1 MSNKLCIQI
10 GMAMLVASLL
20 LFAGYFLRKTPDKIM
35 DASFANPASED
46 VSSQKP
52 VVNTAVNANAI
63 LSGNVFHPS
72 RGKVSANDNGS
83 KTNAPTVPQK
93 AGQFELTGI
102 FQYQNTRGALI
113 AVQQLHADSKK
124 QKPRR
129 RYKLGDSLGNGYNL
143 VEISETQVVI
153 ARGSERITLPLRK
166 KQDNKK

>member
-10 GMAMLVASLL
+10 GMALLIASLL
-20 LFAGYFLRKTPDKIM
+20 LFAGYFLRNTSDKIM
-35 DASFANPASED
+35 DTSVADSATEN
-46 VSSQKP
+46 VSTQKP
-52 VVNTAVNANAI
+52 VIKTAVNTNAI

-72 RGKVSANDNGS
+72 RGKVSANDNDS
-83 KTNAPTVPQK
+83 KTNAPSVPQK

-113 AVQQLHADSKK
+113 AVQQLHADPKK

-129 RYKLGDSLGNGYNL
+129 MYKLGDSLGNGYNL